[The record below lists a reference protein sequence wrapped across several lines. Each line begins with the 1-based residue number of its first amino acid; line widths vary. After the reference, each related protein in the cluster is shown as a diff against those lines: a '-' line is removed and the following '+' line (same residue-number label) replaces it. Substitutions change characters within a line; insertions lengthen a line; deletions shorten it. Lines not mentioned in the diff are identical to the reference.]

1 MTIQDFISDLQAAGT
16 IVAQGVTTLEALD
29 PAVVPEADVAKVM
42 FSVTSQLLTA
52 ALTAWSNASG
62 QPITVATVSAF
73 LPNPTPLSAP
83 TS

>member
-1 MTIQDFISDLQAAGT
+1 MTIQDFISDLQAAGS
-16 IVAQGVTTLEALD
+16 IVAQGVTTLESLD
-29 PAVVPEADVAKVM
+29 PGIVPEAAIAETM
-42 FSVTSQLLTA
+42 FTITSQLLTA

-62 QPITVATVSAF
+62 QPITVATITAF